1 MLAIVH
7 TNKRK
12 NKNMDKKDT
21 KELEELKNHCNIG
34 IWIAIISVIVNVFNM
49 IIAWSKVL

>member
-1 MLAIVH
+1 MNEEDI
-7 TNKRK
+7 
-12 NKNMDKKDT
+12 